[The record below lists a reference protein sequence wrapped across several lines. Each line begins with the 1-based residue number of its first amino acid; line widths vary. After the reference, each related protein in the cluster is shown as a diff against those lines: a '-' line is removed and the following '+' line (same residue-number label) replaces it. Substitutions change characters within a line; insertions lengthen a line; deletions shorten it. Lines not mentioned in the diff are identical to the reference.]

1 MAINKSLRYKINI
14 SPIWDNA
21 WRIRFIQR
29 LSNVQ
34 VSLKS
39 LSTNTVSPASKQNNK
54 LKWIYCKTQ
63 HEAKENKKKSTFTD
77 FSSQRL
83 FSCDDFFS
91 FFFFSSIAVQEIF
104 TRARASVWISELLIH
119 FFLKWNKKTQANVR
133 FMYKCLSESLTNLNI
148 IYIWSIT

>member
-1 MAINKSLRYKINI
+1 M
-14 SPIWDNA
+14 
-21 WRIRFIQR
+21 
-29 LSNVQ
+29 
-34 VSLKS
+34 
-39 LSTNTVSPASKQNNK
+39 KQK
-54 LKWIYCKTQ
+54 KT
-63 HEAKENKKKSTFTD
+63 KKKSTFTD